1 VFILGKPSIKIYSE
15 SVSKINKFNKSKVL
29 AVGDSLFHDI
39 KGANLFE
46 VDSLLISS
54 GIHKSSFEKIS
65 PKWNT
70 NKNQFKNLDI
80 KPTYLCSKFKL

>member
-1 VFILGKPSIKIYSE
+1 MALFTLALPLIT
-15 SVSKINKFNKSKVL
+15 SKALPIIF
-29 AVGDSLFHDI
+29 G
-39 KGANLFE
+39 